1 MKRALVP
8 FYILILSVSYVP
20 PVSSNDDT
28 GVKDEDYGRT
38 LPFFGDRVRD
48 MGIKLPKPVGLSLF
62 THQQEDLMQL
72 GDFKI
77 DGEPVDDI
85 LPDGSSNTTNTTSIV
100 ALRGDV
106 WILPFWGFNAMIGKA
121 VTSSDIS
128 IGVSDFSNGN
138 LARLEV
144 NGMATSSTITA
155 VGTTLAYG
163 HKQFFTTIDAQYV
176 STSVSGV
183 GVSLDA
189 LVVTP
194 LIGLNIGD
202 SGWRIVV
209 GGQYQ
214 DYQRQ
219 LKGQLSDIRFSAT
232 QTSSR
237 WSTMVGMQKEFTD
250 NWEASLMAQSGKT
263 REGFTFMLGKR
274 F

>member
-8 FYILILSVSYVP
+8 FYILLLSVSYVS
-20 PVSSNDDT
+20 PVISNDDT

-48 MGIKLPKPVGLSLF
+48 MGIQLPKPVGLSLF

-194 LIGLNIGD
+194 LIGFNIGD

-219 LKGQLSDIRFSAT
+219 LKGQLGDIRFSAT

>member
-1 MKRALVP
+1 MLRTLTSI
-8 FYILILSVSYVP
+8 ILLGMSTSSVSAEHETQ
-20 PVSSNDDT
+20 S
-28 GVKDEDYGRT
+28 GVKDEDYGRI

-48 MGIKLPKPVGLSLF
+48 MGIKLPKPIGISLF

-77 DGEPVDDI
+77 DGESVDDI
-85 LPDGSSNTTNTTSIV
+85 LPNGGSQTTNTTSIV
-100 ALRGDV
+100 AVRGDV
-106 WILPFWGFNAMIGKA
+106 WVLPFWGFNAMIGKA
-121 VTSSDIS
+121 VTSSDIA
-128 IGVSDFSNGN
+128 IGISDFSNGN
-138 LARLEV
+138 LERLEI

-163 HKQFFTTIDAQYV
+163 HKQFFTTVDAQYV

-219 LKGQLSDIRFSAT
+219 LKGQLGDIRFSAK

-237 WSTMVGMQKEFTD
+237 WSTMVGMQKAFTD